1 MINPSDFI
9 KVAPKQEISGTQVG
23 GTFVCQDC
31 KESVADAVLD
41 EDKMILIYTC
51 SSGHSNEAKI

>member
-9 KVAPKQEISGTQVG
+9 KVAPKQEINGAQVG

-31 KESVADAVLD
+31 RESVADAVLD
-41 EDKMILIYTC
+41 EDKMILVYTC
-51 SSGHSNEAKI
+51 SFGHSNEAKI

>member
-9 KVAPKQEISGTQVG
+9 KVTPKQEVSGAKVG

-31 KESVADAVLD
+31 LESISDAVLD
-41 EDKMILIYTC
+41 EDKMILVYTC
-51 SSGHSNEAKI
+51 SSNHKNEAKI

>member
-1 MINPSDFI
+1 MINPGDFI
-9 KVAPKQEISGTQVG
+9 KINKVEEPTGTKVA

-31 KESVADAVLD
+31 RESVSDAALD

-51 SSGHSNEAKI
+51 SSGHKNEAKI

>member
-9 KVAPKQEISGTQVG
+9 KVTPKQEVDGAKVG

-31 KESVADAVLD
+31 LESISDAVLD

-51 SSGHSNEAKI
+51 SSGHKNEAKI

>member
-9 KVAPKQEISGTQVG
+9 KVTQKQEISGAQVG

-31 KESVADAVLD
+31 RESVADAVLD
-41 EDKMILIYTC
+41 EDKMILVYIC

>member
-9 KVAPKQEISGTQVG
+9 KVTPKQEIAGAKVG

-31 KESVADAVLD
+31 LESISDAVLD
-41 EDKMILIYTC
+41 EDKMILVYTC
-51 SSGHSNEAKI
+51 SLGHANEAKI